1 MLKSGKIF
9 WFKTNV
15 VNSLSK
21 PRGVIEIDQCLS
33 VKGAEDA
40 INREFAFELSTKV
53 RSPVPGQPRN
63 EICPDGGALAPAV
76 ASLPLSLAR
85 SLPPSPLCFLLM
97 CVCVPTCVDDVC
109 RTIPCISSQ
118 QARKRRRIGSMQSV
132 RA

>member
-53 RSPVPGQPRN
+53 RGPVPGQPPN
-63 EICPDGGALAPAV
+63 
-76 ASLPLSLAR
+76 
-85 SLPPSPLCFLLM
+85 
-97 CVCVPTCVDDVC
+97 
-109 RTIPCISSQ
+109 
-118 QARKRRRIGSMQSV
+118 
-132 RA
+132 